1 MAEEKIPVRDIVT
14 ELDVPSRDVLKAM
27 RGLGLP
33 AKTTA
38 GSLSPEDAERL
49 RDHFASRKGEALEK
63 SAGQPNVIV
72 RRRRKDQPA
81 EDRKSVV

>member
-38 GSLSPEDAERL
+38 
-49 RDHFASRKGEALEK
+49 
-63 SAGQPNVIV
+63 
-72 RRRRKDQPA
+72 
-81 EDRKSVV
+81 DRKSVV